1 MNIEYPVVYCILS
14 GTKDGLIAMNE
25 AQEIDNF
32 NALNS
37 FSVKYV
43 RRTRSIL
50 YKYGQYLDFIMLL
63 NGHKIPILYTEDV
76 PSHVS
81 GKFSNGDVDYF
92 CNSSFELLTIMDR
105 DNILGTLLQKM
116 DALFL
121 NDLLSK

>member
-76 PSHVS
+76 PSRQRGS
-81 GKFSNGDVDYF
+81 FRTFRDVDYAG
-92 CNSSFELLTIMDR
+92 SSPSWTATTSSAQTTFRRWMH
-105 DNILGTLLQKM
+105 
-116 DALFL
+116 F
-121 NDLLSK
+121 S

>member
-1 MNIEYPVVYCILS
+1 
-14 GTKDGLIAMNE
+14 MNE

-32 NALNS
+32 NALSS

-81 GKFSNGDVDYF
+81 GEVFEPSRDVDYF

-105 DNILGTLLQKM
+105 DNILGT
-116 DALFL
+116 DYSEDGCTFPE
-121 NDLLSK
+121 

>member
-1 MNIEYPVVYCILS
+1 MNIEYPVVFCILS
-14 GTKDGLIAMNE
+14 GTKDGTIAMNE

-37 FSVKYV
+37 FSVKYA

-63 NGHKIPILYTEDV
+63 NGHKSPILYTEDV

-81 GKFSNGDVDYF
+81 GEVFERRCRLL

-105 DNILGTLLQKM
+105 DNILGHYSKM

>member
-81 GKFSNGDVDYF
+81 GEVFEPSEMSTTFAIRASSSSPSWTATTSSAQTTFRRWMHFS
-92 CNSSFELLTIMDR
+92 
-105 DNILGTLLQKM
+105 
-116 DALFL
+116 
-121 NDLLSK
+121 